1 MTVINKLI
9 KTTTMKKHII
19 YFLMLLPAVFIAS
32 GCQKYETGNPPAS
45 TVANFTFSTSNS
57 GKAPCVVTFT
67 NTSLNAAGYLWDFG
81 NGQTST
87 EANPTATYNTPGFYT
102 VKLTCTAVNDVYYN
116 QLVKTAVINVRDPNA
131 GLAQVLYYTTCATA
145 GGAVHM
151 VVLNDDGIAHVQD
164 FATVTLVK
172 PYGITTDTSNKK
184 VYVSDYSVNAI
195 YRFDADGT
203 NPLKI
208 LDGTI
213 FPALDSPEGIMVAG
227 DKLYWGQP
235 GGIYRSNLDG
245 TSPELYKSTID
256 YPADMHYDPVGNK
269 IYAVVDMEDGTGGYF
284 SMNFD
289 GSNLVNH
296 IPGVDGLAIEVN
308 VATGK
313 AYFAGY
319 AVAGTAMPDNGIY
332 TSNID
337 GTQVQKI
344 GEYGLKATWGV
355 AIDDKRGKLF
365 WSFKNSNYAPDG
377 KIIRANLDGSGKED
391 WITGINPQAMQA
403 VWIKL

>member
-1 MTVINKLI
+1 
-9 KTTTMKKHII
+9 MKKHII

-172 PYGITTDTSNKK
+172 PYGITTDTANKK

-213 FPALDSPEGIMVAG
+213 FPALDSPEG
-227 DKLYWGQP
+227 
-235 GGIYRSNLDG
+235 
-245 TSPELYKSTID
+245 
-256 YPADMHYDPVGNK
+256 
-269 IYAVVDMEDGTGGYF
+269 
-284 SMNFD
+284 
-289 GSNLVNH
+289 
-296 IPGVDGLAIEVN
+296 
-308 VATGK
+308 
-313 AYFAGY
+313 
-319 AVAGTAMPDNGIY
+319 
-332 TSNID
+332 
-337 GTQVQKI
+337 
-344 GEYGLKATWGV
+344 
-355 AIDDKRGKLF
+355 
-365 WSFKNSNYAPDG
+365 
-377 KIIRANLDGSGKED
+377 
-391 WITGINPQAMQA
+391 
-403 VWIKL
+403 